1 MLQFRDDSRP
11 VPKRKQ
17 QQERKIHSYQSIQD
31 VDLVLPTALEGA
43 FNTRLIYRQPA
54 IKLAMKI
61 LTKATDEPENEKFRS
76 LKAAVIERKYAN
88 APAFMALLRLVG
100 FYKKDEKLILDT
112 DRIEI
117 AKHVLK
123 NLKLKSDELERMY
136 QQERERIVKRN
147 QKKLSGLR
155 SEEEKKKSVVRAKG
169 DYFKVNKEPK
179 KATESKA
186 KPVTFGKKDITVKF
200 AKSK

>member
-43 FNTRLIYRQPA
+43 FNTRLIYRKPA
-54 IKLAMKI
+54 INLAIKI

-76 LKAAVIERKYAN
+76 LKAAVIEKKYAN
-88 APAFMALLRLVG
+88 APALMALLRLVG

-123 NLKLKSDELERMY
+123 NLKLKSDEQERLY
-136 QQERERIVKRN
+136 QEERERIVKRN
-147 QKKLSGLR
+147 QQKQSGLR
-155 SEEEKKKSVVRAKG
+155 LEEEKKKSFVRAKG
-169 DYFKVNKEPK
+169 DYFKVNKQPK